1 MNALLLI
8 AHGSRRESSNAEIR
22 DLTAQLRAAPGSR
35 RFALVE
41 HAFLEIAAPG
51 IAAAGDKLVAAGARD
66 ITVLPYFLAA
76 GNHLLA
82 DIPAA
87 LAQLEA
93 RHPGARFTLARHI
106 GRAAGM
112 AELIRAHLADS

>member
-22 DLTAQLRAAPGSR
+22 DLASQLRAGPGSR

-41 HAFLEIAAPG
+41 HAFLEIAAPD

-93 RHPGARFTLARHI
+93 RHPAARFTVAAHI